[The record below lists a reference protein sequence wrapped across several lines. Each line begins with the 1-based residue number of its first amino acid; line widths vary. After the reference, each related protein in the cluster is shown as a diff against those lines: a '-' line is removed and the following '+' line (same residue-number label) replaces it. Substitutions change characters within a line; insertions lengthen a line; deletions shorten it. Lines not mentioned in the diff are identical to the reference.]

1 MRIGVIGAGE
11 VAQSFA
17 SKAVDAGHSI
27 VLSNSRGAQTLALLV
42 TEFGPLAHQSG
53 ASGER

>member
-11 VAQSFA
+11 VAQSSA
-17 SKAVDAGHSI
+17 SKAVDAGYSV
-27 VLSNSRGAQTLALLV
+27 VLSNSRGSQTLAFLV
-42 TEFGPLAHQSG
+42 ARFGPLAHQSE